1 MTSFFIPYFCD
12 VIKSKETGLYLAN
25 DEIIRQECK
34 FLKSVR
40 VSQELSNKN
49 ETGVSEW
56 PARLMRLDDWLD

>member
-1 MTSFFIPYFCD
+1 MIVSNNY
-12 VIKSKETGLYLAN
+12 V
-25 DEIIRQECK
+25 IIREECK

-40 VSQELSNKN
+40 ALQELSNKN